1 MDLRQHYLDY
11 IAAINDG
18 CKPGTLDPFVHEGV
32 IHNDSPPLSVAD
44 YATNITDSQVSFPDL
59 SFTVDMIVVEPDGD
73 KDGREGGSGNVAVR
87 IKLAFRP
94 TPAQVETF
102 YEHVFYR
109 FEAGKIRRVW
119 SMLDGAGLKWAE
131 ERVNK
136 EKWRIGSGHQ

>member
-1 MDLRQHYLDY
+1 MDLKQHYLDY

-32 IHNDSPPLSVAD
+32 VHNDSPPLSVAD
-44 YATNITDSQVSFPDL
+44 YAKNITDSQASFSDL
-59 SFTVDMIVVEPDGD
+59 SFTAEMIVVEPDGD
-73 KDGREGGSGNVAVR
+73 KDAGERGSGNVAVR

-94 TPAQVETF
+94 TPTQEETF
-102 YEHVFYR
+102 CEHVFYR

-131 ERVNK
+131 ARANAGK
-136 EKWRIGSGHQ
+136 